1 MTSLPGRPTAV
12 HHLRILLRVEDVA
25 NVLDSLRV
33 DEVVSLALL
42 TSLAALAGHIAGPVA
57 GLEVVTVDQTT
68 WIRSGH

>member
-12 HHLRILLRVEDVA
+12 HLRILLRVEDVA

-68 WIRSGH
+68 WIPSGH